1 MVKYSFC
8 ITCYNS
14 KDIVDDFIEPL
25 LNLKDD
31 YEIIIVDGGS
41 KDGTYEKFK
50 KYEKD
55 NIKILRENCSIGKGR
70 DIALKASQGEIIIT
84 LDFDVRIEK
93 PLMIVE
99 NFNKLNIDKIIR
111 FSIKNSQ
118 CTNTIYV
125 GKRDLFLKVGGFPH
139 LVAADDVYFDK
150 KLKKLNIIEFKE
162 IDLPHKCL
170 YINNKSSGITSRY
183 EKNILKKIKRRI
195 LVTRDNIFVQN
206 LNFKDFI
213 KFYKLTGYKI
223 YVIGIPLYLIGKFL
237 SYFVKIPK
245 LD

>member
-41 KDGTYEKFK
+41 KDGTYEKLK

-99 NFNKLNIDKIIR
+99 NFNKL
-111 FSIKNSQ
+111 
-118 CTNTIYV
+118 
-125 GKRDLFLKVGGFPH
+125 
-139 LVAADDVYFDK
+139 
-150 KLKKLNIIEFKE
+150 
-162 IDLPHKCL
+162 
-170 YINNKSSGITSRY
+170 
-183 EKNILKKIKRRI
+183 KIKPTGLEVSKGDAPPNKLCI
-195 LVTRDNIFVQN
+195 VLVPFVA
-206 LNFKDFI
+206 
-213 KFYKLTGYKI
+213 
-223 YVIGIPLYLIGKFL
+223 VP
-237 SYFVKIPK
+237 
-245 LD
+245 